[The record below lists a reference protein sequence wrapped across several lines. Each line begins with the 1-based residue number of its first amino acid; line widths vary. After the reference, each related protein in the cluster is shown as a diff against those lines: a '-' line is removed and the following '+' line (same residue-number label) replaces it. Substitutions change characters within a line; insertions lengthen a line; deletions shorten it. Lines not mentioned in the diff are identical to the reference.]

1 MRMLDSFLSRFPE
14 EVFPEDTKRPARL
27 PDGME
32 VDFEIVAIR
41 RGDEGSLSFVIVET
55 PDGRI
60 SYHIQVISDMGAV
73 ALLVPPFEG
82 AEDVDVDVDEAIAF
96 ALRNRELL
104 EKVVA
109 RFPAIEAECLGAEG
123 RRPSR
128 TGL

>member
-14 EVFPEDTKRPARL
+14 EVFPEDTKRPVRL
-27 PDGME
+27 PDGTE
-32 VDFEIVAIR
+32 VEFEIVAIR

>member
-1 MRMLDSFLSRFPE
+1 MLETLLAHFPNKF
-14 EVFPEDTKRPARL
+14 FPEDTKRPVRL

-32 VDFEIVAIR
+32 VDFEMVAIR
-41 RGDEGSLSFVIVET
+41 RGDEGSLSFVIIET
-55 PDGRI
+55 PDGGI

-73 ALLVPPFEG
+73 ALLVPPIEG

>member
-1 MRMLDSFLSRFPE
+1 MLETLLAHFPNKF
-14 EVFPEDTKRPARL
+14 FPEDTKRPARL

-41 RGDEGSLSFVIVET
+41 RGDQGSLSFVIVET

-73 ALLVPPFEG
+73 ALLVPPFDG

>member
-1 MRMLDSFLSRFPE
+1 MLETLLVHFPNKF
-14 EVFPEDTKRPARL
+14 FPEDTKRPARL

>member
-14 EVFPEDTKRPARL
+14 EVFPEDTKRPVRL
-27 PDGME
+27 PDGTE
-32 VDFEIVAIR
+32 VEFEIVAIR
-41 RGDEGSLSFVIVET
+41 RGTDGSISFAILET
-55 PDGRI
+55 PDKG
-60 SYHIQVISDMGAV
+60 SSNHLLVMSSMGTVVIP
-73 ALLVPPFEG
+73 VPPFEG
-82 AEDVDVDVDEAIAF
+82 TEDIDVDVDEAIAF

>member
-1 MRMLDSFLSRFPE
+1 MLDSFLSRFPE
-14 EVFPEDTKRPARL
+14 EVFPEDTKRPVRL
-27 PDGME
+27 PDGTE
-32 VDFEIVAIR
+32 VEFEIVAIR